1 MKKGFSFE
9 QVLDKVLD
17 RCSKHQIV
25 QLPNTASDDTVYFKK
40 EKRTNELTKEVFKKS
55 EVNASTKST
64 PAKRLRPE
72 PDNAHNGNSN
82 SCNDDSDP
90 DNNSGDEVP
99 DDSNDNGYNGYGRYN
114 EYGKYDKGYYYH
126 DEKYERRGFS

>member
-64 PAKRLRPE
+64 PAKVN
-72 PDNAHNGNSN
+72 D
-82 SCNDDSDP
+82 NDDVYF
-90 DNNSGDEVP
+90 DEM
-99 DDSNDNGYNGYGRYN
+99 
-114 EYGKYDKGYYYH
+114 
-126 DEKYERRGFS
+126 DEENPFL